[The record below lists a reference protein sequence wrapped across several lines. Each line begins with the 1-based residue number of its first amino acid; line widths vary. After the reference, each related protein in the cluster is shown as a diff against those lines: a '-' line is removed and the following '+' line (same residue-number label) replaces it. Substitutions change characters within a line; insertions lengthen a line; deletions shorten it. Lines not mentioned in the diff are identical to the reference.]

1 MCCPFCGNTGSQPR
15 ETGPAK
21 DHGSSRWHY
30 TCQACGARSVIIDPM
45 PTSALILLCL
55 TMGLLPYVPEPHL
68 WEKLKMLAAGEL
80 VHMIDVFD
88 LVLHAAP
95 WVLLMLK
102 LIISRLSLN

>member
-1 MCCPFCGNTGSQPR
+1 MCCSFCGNTGSQPR

-30 TCQACGARSVIIDPM
+30 TCQACGAHSEIIDPM
-45 PTSALILLCL
+45 PTSALIMLCL
-55 TMGLLPYVPEPHL
+55 TAGLWPYVPEPHL

-88 LVLHAAP
+88 LVLHASP
-95 WVLLMLK
+95 WLLLMLK